1 MKSGKGR
8 LKKADQDKIIE
19 SAREAADAARQK
31 SLDIWKF
38 KDYMRRLDGLRMV
51 KPLTDDTPVIKQQR
65 RQRYQP
71 RPRVWTVDDVLA
83 RGQELLAKIGE
94 ELEKLD

>member
-1 MKSGKGR
+1 
-8 LKKADQDKIIE
+8 
-19 SAREAADAARQK
+19 
-31 SLDIWKF
+31 
-38 KDYMRRLDGLRMV
+38 MRRLDGLRMV
-51 KPLTDDTPVIKQQR
+51 KPLTDDTLVIKQQR

-83 RGQELLAKIGE
+83 RGQKLLAKIGE

>member
-1 MKSGKGR
+1 
-8 LKKADQDKIIE
+8 
-19 SAREAADAARQK
+19 
-31 SLDIWKF
+31 
-38 KDYMRRLDGLRMV
+38 MRRLDGLRMV

-65 RQRYQP
+65 RQRYQRYQP